1 MNTKLKRN
9 HLFIYNLASID
20 GNTFELPKNIIA
32 RAPVFSR
39 QNLIE
44 LFKLYKKSVYLK
56 QLYTL

>member
-20 GNTFELPKNIIA
+20 GNTFELPKKYY
-32 RAPVFSR
+32 RSRSVFSR

-44 LFKLYKKSVYLK
+44 LFKLYKNSVYLK